1 MNIVDSSAW
10 LSYLAG
16 DDNAEVFAGPIENT
30 KELLVPSIT
39 LTEVFKCITRQRE
52 EGAALRVIAHME
64 QGRVISLDSAL
75 AIDAAVYGARHQLPL
90 ADSII
95 YATARKYN
103 AELWTQDMDFEGL
116 AGVSYFASSPA
127 SRK

>member
-39 LTEVFKCITRQRE
+39 LTEVFRCIARQCE
-52 EGAALRVIAHME
+52 EGAALRVVAHME
-64 QGRVISLDSAL
+64 QGKVISLDSAL

-103 AELWTQDMDFEGL
+103 AELWTQDADFEGL